1 MKNTGAERA
10 EERAVLKV
18 RYEAGASI
26 RTIAAANGHSYG
38 YVHDALVATGTQL
51 RGRGGPNNQAGCRR
65 RRNEPQSS
73 PALD

>member
-10 EERAVLKV
+10 EERAVLKAQ
-18 RYEAGASI
+18 YEAGASI

-51 RGRGGPNNQAGCRR
+51 RGRGGPNNPAGCRR
-65 RRNEPQSS
+65 RAREAQSS